1 MKLLSRCII
10 FLFAFSLLI
19 PSPGQAFFGDFSI
32 KDEVELGQKFNV
44 LLRSR
49 FPLVHDPVVVNYI
62 RRLLQRIQAVMPPQP
77 FSIQVEVLRDSSVN
91 AFAAPAGYLF
101 VHTGLIL
108 NMEHESELAAVLAHE
123 LAHVSQRHLAQ
134 NIERS
139 KKLSL
144 ATLAGVLAGALLG
157 QGSEVGEAVAI
168 GSIAGGQAA
177 SLKYSREDERE
188 ADHIGLRYLVQSGYN
203 PWGMANSFK
212 RIKQQMLMGGSA
224 TPPDYMLTHPGLNE
238 RIGYMQDMVQ
248 NLPGSHQKPDRPDEE
263 FRKVQTIL
271 RARYTDAHSAIR
283 YFPDSDADLTCLERL
298 GKGIVYERLNRI
310 TKAKELLLDSG
321 QCSRNDA
328 LWQREMGRFHF
339 QLGRF
344 EPALK
349 HLQKALQ
356 LNEDDLF
363 ALFFRARILAQQGK
377 VKPAEED
384 LRRILRVVPQDP
396 EVHEVLGR
404 ALGRAG
410 DSFQGYLHFAYASL
424 YRHNKSKTKDYL
436 SKLEQLART
445 SQQQNKLEEFEQAFE
460 EWSKYW

>member
-1 MKLLSRCII
+1 MKLLSRCLLLVF
-10 FLFAFSLLI
+10 FLSLLL
-19 PSPGQAFFGDFSI
+19 PASAHAFFGEFTI

-49 FPLVHDPVVVNYI
+49 FPLVHDPVVVDYV
-62 RRLLQRIQAVMPPQP
+62 RQLLHRVESTMPPQP
-77 FSIQVEVLRDSSVN
+77 FSIQVEVLRDSSIN

-108 NMEHESELAAVLAHE
+108 HMEHESELAAVLAHE

-157 QGSEVGEAVAI
+157 QGSDVGEAVAI
-168 GSIAGGQAA
+168 GSMAGGQAA

-188 ADHIGLRYLVQSGYN
+188 ADHIGLRYLVQSGYS

-212 RIKQQMLMGGSA
+212 RIKQQMLMGGIA

-238 RIGYMQDMVQ
+238 RIGSMEDMVQ
-248 NLPGSHQKPDRPDEE
+248 SLPGSHEKPGKPDAA

-271 RARYTDAHSAIR
+271 RARYTEAHSAIR
-283 YFPDSDADLTCLERL
+283 YFPEQDAELSCLERL
-298 GKGIVYERLNRI
+298 GKGIVYERLNQI
-310 TKAKELLLDSG
+310 TKARELLLGSEG
-321 QCSRNDA
+321 CAENDA
-328 LWQREMGRFHF
+328 LWQREIGRFHF
-339 QLGRF
+339 QLGDF
-344 EPALK
+344 GPANA
-349 HLQKALQ
+349 HLQRALQ
-356 LNEDDLF
+356 LDPDDLF

-377 VKPAEED
+377 TEQAEAD

-404 ALGRAG
+404 ALGRSG
-410 DSFQGYLHFAYASL
+410 DAFQGYLHFAYAAL
-424 YRHNKSKTKDYL
+424 YRHNKDKTRDYHR
-436 SKLEQLART
+436 KLEQLASSTEQKR
-445 SQQQNKLEEFEQAFE
+445 KLQEFERAFE
-460 EWSKYW
+460 EWSKHW